1 VAVVPALPSSI
12 CEILISRMDDHAV
25 RQVQHRLA
33 GVAVVMKHKE
43 TALVAVV
50 VLSHAL
56 FPVVALK
63 TNDYVCTHKNFTGLA
78 IEAVLRYWAC
88 R

>member
-12 CEILISRMDDHAV
+12 CETRISRVDDHAV
-25 RQVQHRLA
+25 RQMQHPLA
-33 GVAVVMKHKE
+33 GVATVKRKE
-43 TALVAVV
+43 MALVAVV

-63 TNDYVCTHKNFTGLA
+63 TNDYVCTHKNYTGLA